1 MENEHLYNV
10 GQFRAV
16 RDIFIEPLVT
26 KNSVEIQNMMDQEDG
41 VLNRNSNKL
50 YTMNLTELDKELED

>member
-1 MENEHLYNV
+1 M

-16 RDIFIEPLVT
+16 RDIFIEPIVT
-26 KNSVEIQNMMDQEDG
+26 KNSMEIQNMMDQENG

-50 YTMNLTELDKELED
+50 NTMNLTELDKELED